1 LVVIIRKRPAMDCLL
16 AGRTLTT
23 KRHFLERELRMW
35 GELVSGH
42 FRKGLVEFVGDGL
55 EFFLFM
61 DQLICKN
68 KPGVSF

>member
-1 LVVIIRKRPAMDCLL
+1 
-16 AGRTLTT
+16 
-23 KRHFLERELRMW
+23 MW